1 MDHVAAFTIFP
12 RDVGHST
19 VICDFLFH
27 PTEIAKPDFDPM
39 DAVEFWDITNLQDW
53 AVVEGVQRGMTSRRF
68 THGYY
73 APMESA
79 SLDIRKYI
87 ATRLGDVVDLPTA
100 LVPSDQPGG
109 SDQPKK
115 FRHSRES
122 GNPS

>member
-1 MDHVAAFTIFP
+1 
-12 RDVGHST
+12 
-19 VICDFLFH
+19 
-27 PTEIAKPDFDPM
+27 M